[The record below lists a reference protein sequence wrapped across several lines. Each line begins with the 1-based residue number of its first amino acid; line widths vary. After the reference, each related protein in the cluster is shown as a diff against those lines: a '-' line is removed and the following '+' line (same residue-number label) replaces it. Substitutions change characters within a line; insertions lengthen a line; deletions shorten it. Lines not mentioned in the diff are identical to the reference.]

1 MNDLFDEKDLMKTC
15 SDCGSLK
22 MKTVLYFRNINQ
34 KIRKK
39 CAQCTKIK
47 QRVYNFENK
56 EKNKMYAKQN
66 KEKNKEYKN
75 YRCKTDI
82 NFQLIRR
89 TRSRLRKVLRR
100 TSKSSST
107 KEILGIDIETCEKWL
122 EFQMTSDMT

>member
-56 EKNKMYAKQN
+56 EKIKMYAKQN